1 MAAESWL
8 SNRMEQ
14 AVLDGLDE
22 ALAFYPDACRC
33 AQCRRDIVALAL
45 RLLPAR
51 YAGSE
56 QGGVVVDVELQ
67 RPATRTEIFRAL
79 CQAITTVKARP
90 HHGRAGRPDPAHGTG
105 SAA

>member
-1 MAAESWL
+1 MTAESWL

-14 AVLDGLDE
+14 AVVDGLEE
-22 ALAFYPDACRC
+22 ALAYYPDACRC
-33 AQCRRDIVALAL
+33 EQCRRDIVALAL

-56 QGGVVVDVELQ
+56 EGSVVVDVELQ
-67 RPATRTEIFRAL
+67 RLASRIEIFRAL
-79 CQAITTVKARP
+79 CQAIATVKARP
-90 HHGRAGRPDPAHGTG
+90 HHDRARRAAPEGTG